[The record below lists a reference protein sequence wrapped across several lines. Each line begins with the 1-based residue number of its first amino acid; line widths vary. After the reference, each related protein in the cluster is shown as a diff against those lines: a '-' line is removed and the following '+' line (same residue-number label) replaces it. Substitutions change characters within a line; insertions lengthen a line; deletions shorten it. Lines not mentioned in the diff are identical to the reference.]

1 MPQYCNQ
8 GHENPPGSRFCLQCG
23 EKLDLLVS
31 QGIYPGQIL
40 GGRYR
45 IVRQLGHGGFGRTYL
60 TEDIN
65 RFNEPCVLKEFAP
78 QIQTTYILEKAE
90 ELFGREAGVLYK
102 LQHPQIPRFRE
113 LFRVNLDG
121 KGYIF
126 LVQDY
131 VEGQTYRALLDAR
144 KLEGLQFNE
153 AEVTQ
158 MMLQLL
164 PVLEYIHSLGVI
176 HRDISP
182 ENLILRSSDWLPVL
196 IDFGGVKQVAATVA
210 SQRSSVAPIPPTL
223 LGKLGYAPEEQ
234 MRLGAA
240 YPHSDLYAL
249 AATVLVLLTG
259 KEPQELIDGN
269 TLTWTWRREI
279 RLSPMLGAVLDR
291 MLQPRQSDRYQSARQ
306 VIFALTGLPI
316 NSDSPQHPTPSTGAT
331 LAVAGRANVAIPLQP
346 QPRVTPTSTSQ
357 PSRPEPSGNNI
368 WLFLLPLFGAV
379 GMLFWAANSWIQSHP
394 SDQTAS
400 PPAIQPTDSTPAKT
414 PEPKPTSAYSPQ
426 EEAQRQALFN
436 RGKELGIDDNFLF
449 GGTGLVNQLF
459 HEQHPQQRPLTP
471 GPEDADSRSQWYKI
485 ADGLLNTL
493 EQLSPEAR
501 RQLGSYN
508 VQSRDRAKAEV
519 NELHLSSRALYDL
532 ADAAFFHLFP
542 EQRGRNFLNQ
552 PIGQVWQGLVADK
565 VKAVQA
571 RTALERI
578 GFDPGATSQS
588 VSGTLK
594 PGEGRAYIANLAKD
608 QLIEVKLQ
616 ANQKTQISI
625 YPPTS
630 QLPPLLK
637 SAGKTWSGKL
647 EQSGL
652 YEFVVTS
659 TGSEPSD
666 YQLKITADNPI
677 PNPSPQQSGTS
688 TPTSTPSS
696 PSQPNA
702 TTPLASPTSRVP

>member
-8 GHENPPGSRFCLQCG
+8 GHENPSGSRFCLQCG
-23 EKLDLLVS
+23 EKLNLPAS

-65 RFNEPCVLKEFAP
+65 RFNELCVLKEFAP
-78 QIQTTYILEKAE
+78 QVQTTYILEKAE
-90 ELFGREAGVLYK
+90 ELFEREAGVLYK

-131 VEGQTYRALLDAR
+131 VDGQTYRALLDAR

-158 MMLQLL
+158 MLLQLL

-182 ENLILRSSDWLPVL
+182 ENLILRNSDWLPVL

-210 SQRSSVAPIPPTL
+210 SQHSAVAPIPPTL

-269 TLTWTWRREI
+269 TLTWTWRQEI
-279 RLSPMLGAVLDR
+279 RLSPMLGSVLDR
-291 MLQPRQSDRYQSARQ
+291 MLQPRQSDRYQSAHQ
-306 VIFALTGLPI
+306 VLLALTGNLPI
-316 NSDSPQHPTPSTGAT
+316 NSYSPPRPTPSTGAT
-331 LAVAGRANVAIPLQP
+331 LAVAARADLAIPQP
-346 QPRVTPTSTSQ
+346 SQPRVYTPTSTSQ
-357 PSRPEPSGNNI
+357 VNRPSEPSGNNI
-368 WLFLLPLFGAV
+368 WLFLLPLVGAV

-394 SDQTAS
+394 SDQTSS
-400 PPAIQPTDSTPAKT
+400 PPPTQPTDSTPTKT
-414 PEPKPTSAYSPQ
+414 PEPKPTSPYSPQ
-426 EEAQRQALFN
+426 EEARRQALFN
-436 RGKELGIDDNFLF
+436 RGKELGIDENFLF
-449 GGTGLVNQLF
+449 GGKGLVNQLF
-459 HEQHPQQRPLTP
+459 HEQYPQQRPLTP

-485 ADGLLNTL
+485 ADGLLDTL

-508 VQSRDRAKAEV
+508 AESRDQAKAEV

-542 EQRGRNFLNQ
+542 QRDRNLNQ
-552 PIGQVWQGLVADK
+552 PIGQVWQGIVADK
-565 VKAVQA
+565 VKAVQDG
-571 RTALERI
+571 TALERI

-588 VSGTLK
+588 VNGTLK
-594 PGEGRAYIANLAKD
+594 PGEGKAYIANLSKD
-608 QLIEVKLQ
+608 QLVEVKLQ
-616 ANQKTQISI
+616 ANQKTQLSI

-637 SAGKTWSGKL
+637 AEKTWAGKL
-647 EQSGL
+647 ERSGL
-652 YEFVVTS
+652 YEFVVIS
-659 TGSEPSD
+659 TGSESSS
-666 YQLKITADNPI
+666 YQLNLTADNPL
-677 PNPSPQQSGTS
+677 PTPSPQQPSTS
-688 TPTSTPSS
+688 NPTTPSPS
-696 PSQPNA
+696 SQPDI
-702 TTPLASPTSRVP
+702 TTPLASPTSRVQ